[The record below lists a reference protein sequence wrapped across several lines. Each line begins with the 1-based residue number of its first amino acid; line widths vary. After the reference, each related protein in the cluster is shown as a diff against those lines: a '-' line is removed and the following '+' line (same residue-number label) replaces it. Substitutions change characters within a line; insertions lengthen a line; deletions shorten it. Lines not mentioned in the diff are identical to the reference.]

1 MLAIDK
7 SAVNLAH
14 RDVPFFEE
22 LEKFAHFIKL
32 AKPLLDFK
40 VDDTCVDKVWY
51 RASEDNTNKPTHFI
65 KRIKV
70 YQDGELLGGIA
81 TDRRHHRGEQELV
94 YMVESFRIRKE
105 RGNMNGTFSKDIKVA
120 LRNAKKVFHSRED
133 EELKDLIGNT
143 VRNFVKQTFSSAKN
157 QVRWMCQQEDELVFY
172 AMLGHDAHLRGE
184 DTVKLP
190 SIPQSANDKDKWLN
204 HCELLKSAG
213 ALEMAYDARKGYA
226 IKANDDN
233 SLVCYDLEADAVVKY
248 KSFDD
253 LPEGIA
259 TKYAM
264 FKVLNEDEP
273 IAQFGCKYR
282 EGYFFIPSV

>member
-40 VDDTCVDKVWY
+40 VDDTCVDKMWY
-51 RASEDNTNKPTHFI
+51 RASDDNTNKPTHFI

-81 TDRRHHRGEQELV
+81 TDRRHHRGDLELV

-143 VRNFVKQTFSSAKN
+143 VRNLVKQTFSSAKN
-157 QVRWMCQQEDELVFY
+157 QVRWMCDQEDELVFY

-190 SIPQSANDKDKWLN
+190 SIPTTTNDKDKWLN

-253 LPEGIA
+253 LPESIA

>member
-22 LEKFAHFIKL
+22 LEKFAYFIKL

-40 VDDTCVDKVWY
+40 VDDTCVDKMWY
-51 RASEDNTNKPTHFI
+51 RASDDNTNKPTYFI

-81 TDRRHHRGEQELV
+81 TDRRHHRGDLELV

-143 VRNFVKQTFSSAKN
+143 VRNLVKQTFSSAKN
-157 QVRWMCQQEDELVFY
+157 QVRWMCAQEDELVFY
-172 AMLGHDAHLRGE
+172 AMLGHDAYLRGE

-190 SIPQSANDKDKWLN
+190 SIPTTTNDKDKWLS

-213 ALEMAYDARKGYA
+213 ALEMAYDAKKGYA

-264 FKVLNEDEP
+264 FKVLNDDEP

-282 EGYFFIPSV
+282 EGYFFIPSA